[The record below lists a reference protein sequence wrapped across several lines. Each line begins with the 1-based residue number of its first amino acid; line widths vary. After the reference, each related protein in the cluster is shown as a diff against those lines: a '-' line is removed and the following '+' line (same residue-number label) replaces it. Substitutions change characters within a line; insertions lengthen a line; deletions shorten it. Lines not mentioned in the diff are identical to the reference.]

1 MYCEIG
7 VEVQERQHATLIT
20 FILRKIFFL
29 VNKFSLEKRSEIND
43 RANFQTS
50 LSYKTNKLNVTVG
63 KVNLNQIKKFKE

>member
-29 VNKFSLEKRSEIND
+29 VNKFSLAKRSEIND
-43 RANFQTS
+43 RANFQT
-50 LSYKTNKLNVTVG
+50 YKTNKLNVTVG